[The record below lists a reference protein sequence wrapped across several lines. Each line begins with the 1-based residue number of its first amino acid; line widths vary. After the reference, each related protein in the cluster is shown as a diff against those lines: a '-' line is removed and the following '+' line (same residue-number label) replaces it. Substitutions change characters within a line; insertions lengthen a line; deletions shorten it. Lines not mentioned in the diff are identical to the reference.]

1 MIFEL
6 IFFSLQCLGFK
17 GISDKTTMKALVLE
31 LVNCVSEVF
40 VPFKSRPFS
49 YIFVRNLLF
58 DAAEFGNV
66 EFLII
71 LIRSYPNIIWITNDF
86 HQSLFHIAVKNR
98 QESVFNLLN
107 EIGPIKEIS
116 LSYVDMHKQNI
127 LHLAGQLAPPSRLNV
142 VPGAALQMQRELLWF
157 KVGVCIISNSFCS
170 GYSYQFT
177 SPKL

>member
-1 MIFEL
+1 MIFPL
-6 IFFSLQCLGFK
+6 YPGFE
-17 GISDKTTMKALVLE
+17 GICDKAVIHE
-31 LVNCVSEVF
+31 LVHVLVDRVSKEVQQF
-40 VPFKSRPFS
+40 DHRRFS
-49 YIFVRNLLF
+49 NIFLQAPLF
-58 DAAEFGNV
+58 DAAEFGNA
-66 EFLII
+66 EFIII
-71 LIRSYPNIIWITNDF
+71 LIRSHPNIILTTNNF

-116 LSYVDMHKQNI
+116 LSYVDIHKQNI
-127 LHLAGQLAPPSRLNV
+127 LHLAGQLAPLSRLNV

>member
-1 MIFEL
+1 MVVRVLNEVQQFDDLRFSNIF
-6 IFFSLQCLGFK
+6 LQ
-17 GISDKTTMKALVLE
+17 A
-31 LVNCVSEVF
+31 
-40 VPFKSRPFS
+40 P
-49 YIFVRNLLF
+49 LF
-58 DAAEFGNV
+58 DAAEFGNA
-66 EFLII
+66 EFIII
-71 LIRSYPNIIWITNDF
+71 LIRSHPNIILTTNNF

-116 LSYVDMHKQNI
+116 LSYVDIHKQNI
-127 LHLAGQLAPPSRLNV
+127 LHLAGQLAPLSRLNV

>member
-86 HQSLFHIAVKNR
+86 HQSLFHIAVINR
-98 QESVFNLLN
+98 QQSVFNLIY
-107 EIGPIKEIS
+107 EIGAVKKII
-116 LSYVDMHKQNI
+116 LTYVDSYKQNI
-127 LHLAGQLAPPSRLNV
+127 LHLAGKLAPPSRLNL
-142 VPGAALQMQRELLWF
+142 VPGAALQMQQELLWF
-157 KVGVCIISNSFCS
+157 KVGVCIISTKKC
-170 GYSYQFT
+170 
-177 SPKL
+177 P